1 MIHPRTSENQRASSS
16 RSLSPLQLTPQECP
30 RPEAVVSAAWDSDD
44 RVRNNALRVLALKL
58 AKVPPT
64 AHEVLLKA
72 LQSSNYQTAGYE
84 AAGLVSIEVT
94 DTNQETVAKALNASR
109 DVKYRI
115 GLLDAIRSGAQ
126 PSEALFAFLANT

>member
-1 MIHPRTSENQRASSS
+1 M
-16 RSLSPLQLTPQECP
+16 
-30 RPEAVVSAAWDSDD
+30 
-44 RVRNNALRVLALKL
+44 RNNALRVLALKL

-126 PSEALFAFLANT
+126 PSEALFAVSRKYLNDLDEKTQQVLSRLWLPRQLIRAGP